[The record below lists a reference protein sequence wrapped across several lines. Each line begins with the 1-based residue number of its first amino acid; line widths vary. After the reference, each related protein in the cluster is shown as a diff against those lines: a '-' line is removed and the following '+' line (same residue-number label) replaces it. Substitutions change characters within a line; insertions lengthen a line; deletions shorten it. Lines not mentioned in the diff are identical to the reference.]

1 MSKKP
6 LYVPVES
13 PLGFTCTEIVSCS
26 IEIDPDAGEIIS
38 QEEAAVAVQSFGT
51 KVFVEVEKVTSCAG
65 GLDVPSAA
73 ANVRVAG
80 A

>member
-1 MSKKP
+1 MVKEP

-26 IEIDPDAGEIIS
+26 VEIVPEAGEIIS
-38 QEEAAVAVQSFGT
+38 QEEAAVAIQFFWT
-51 KVFVEVEKVTSCAG
+51 KVFVEKVTSCAG

-73 ANVRVAG
+73 VNVRVAG